1 MATQHTRL
9 MYRQLEVF
17 ENKVEKCSENF
28 SVEALY
34 HNLLALQGRG
44 YCTKDI
50 NTIGGIRRLITA
62 DHFEDGRREI
72 GRDRVMIFFVWL
84 LEFID
89 YMRTLQQTF
98 QKRIVEPL
106 WRFFLQDAD
115 LSAFGS
121 RSSTEQYLN
130 GGVTQQTR
138 RAVEYR
144 ENVTSSRAT
153 SSQTTSLNSG
163 ESSFHNFRNDNSNR
177 TSLSLLQK
185 EFEDIKILYDNSE
198 VEEVAKTL
206 EYVSKRWRY
215 LVEAEAEVDPE
226 AFSYE
231 SAGHV
236 QRFYTQAP
244 ALVSFIRLL
253 PDIMIKCKKCGMI
266 AKKWIDLDNSKVKD
280 LSTKLNTIKNIHRSI
295 SSKLSEVADVILKQ
309 EEELQRKNEELH
321 RLLLKEERP
330 KELAIS
336 VCQID
341 DNISMINTA
350 IKDTQSSKNTLEHR
364 ILKMGQQSGH
374 AFERLRLDYEENILT
389 LYALQKQLAMY
400 EYHKGVLE
408 GDLEVE
414 LEVRPSIVR
423 FTNDVQ
429 ERCEMLESTIEEKR
443 LEKFHL
449 ENALLPLV
457 KDRRRM
463 QTRMLTN
470 SMTSEDTSQNE
481 GKWQYEA
488 RNEHVP
494 IRNVALGTK
503 TSSSS
508 MRRRTKSHSFVN
520 ESPNFFITTMKTEF
534 ANNYTLPSN
543 VDCTGAYSDD
553 DVISYTPSDYYGG
566 NQGLVS
572 QNRPRTGTYSMSSY

>member
-1 MATQHTRL
+1 M
-9 MYRQLEVF
+9 
-17 ENKVEKCSENF
+17 
-28 SVEALY
+28 
-34 HNLLALQGRG
+34 
-44 YCTKDI
+44 
-50 NTIGGIRRLITA
+50 
-62 DHFEDGRREI
+62 
-72 GRDRVMIFFVWL
+72 
-84 LEFID
+84 
-89 YMRTLQQTF
+89 
-98 QKRIVEPL
+98 
-106 WRFFLQDAD
+106 
-115 LSAFGS
+115 
-121 RSSTEQYLN
+121 
-130 GGVTQQTR
+130 
-138 RAVEYR
+138 
-144 ENVTSSRAT
+144 
-153 SSQTTSLNSG
+153 
-163 ESSFHNFRNDNSNR
+163 
-177 TSLSLLQK
+177 
-185 EFEDIKILYDNSE
+185 YDNSE

-236 QRFYTQAP
+236 QKFYTQAP
-244 ALVSFIRLL
+244 ALVSFLRLL

-341 DNISMINTA
+341 DNISMIKTA
-350 IKDTQSSKNTLEHR
+350 IKDTQSSKNTLEQR
-364 ILKMGQQSGH
+364 ILKMGRQSGH
-374 AFERLRLDYEENILT
+374 ALERLRLDYEENRLT

-400 EYHKGVLE
+400 EYQKGVLE

-429 ERCEMLESTIEEKR
+429 ERCETLESTIEEKR

-488 RNEHVP
+488 RNGHVP
-494 IRNVALGTK
+494 SINGALRAK
-503 TSSSS
+503 TSSSSS
-508 MRRRTKSHSFVN
+508 MRRRTRSHSFVN

-534 ANNYTLPSN
+534 ANNDALSSN

-553 DVISYTPSDYYGG
+553 DVVSYTPSVNYGG
-566 NQGLVS
+566 SQGLVS
-572 QNRPRTGTYSMSSY
+572 QKRPRTGTWSMSSY